1 MNCLR
6 CGCEGLHKS
15 GFAKGKQ
22 RYKCKGCGYQMTR
35 FSERGRSQKEKA
47 LALILYVSGL
57 SMNRIGKIIGV
68 TAQTVMRWMR
78 AFAEKF
84 KESMNPE
91 PSNSSIRTLEVD
103 EMWHYIKKNSTVYG
117 YGKYMIVPLSDV
129 LPGSWVIVPVKPFKG

>member
-1 MNCLR
+1 
-6 CGCEGLHKS
+6 
-15 GFAKGKQ
+15 
-22 RYKCKGCGYQMTR
+22 MTR

-47 LALILYVSGL
+47 SALILYVSGL

-103 EMWHYIKKNSTVYG
+103 EMCHYIKKNSTVYG